1 MIKITSLPTIA
12 GALLALGLSAAPAH
26 AGPNRTWVSGRGTDA
41 GGCPVTAPCRT
52 FAFAL
57 TQTAA
62 GGEIDVVDPGGYGM
76 VTITKAISIVNDGV
90 GVAAIGVSSGNAIT
104 ISAGA
109 TDSVH
114 LRGLTIDGLGSG
126 TDGIDF
132 KTGGNLAIED
142 CVIRGFTNAGIAVT
156 LSTSSTFSVSNTIA
170 SNNGISGIAVGASGS
185 AVVTGVVS
193 KVTTNNNNLN
203 GIVVSAS
210 VGFPNVAIV
219 DSEASNNGGDGV
231 VVGAG
236 FGQGQA
242 VIMVRNVVASNN
254 KTGLEADGTGATLR
268 VAHSVVTGN
277 GTGVATS
284 GSGTIESY
292 GDNDVDANTNNNTG
306 VLITIPTH

>member
-1 MIKITSLPTIA
+1 
-12 GALLALGLSAAPAH
+12 
-26 AGPNRTWVSGRGTDA
+26 
-41 GGCPVTAPCRT
+41 
-52 FAFAL
+52 
-57 TQTAA
+57 
-62 GGEIDVVDPGGYGM
+62 
-76 VTITKAISIVNDGV
+76 
-90 GVAAIGVSSGNAIT
+90 
-104 ISAGA
+104 
-109 TDSVH
+109 

-126 TDGIDF
+126 LNGIHFDA
-132 KTGGNLAIED
+132 GGHLAIED
-142 CVIRGFTNAGIAVT
+142 CGIRGFTNAGIAIT
-156 LSTSSTFSVSNTIA
+156 PGTASSFSVSNTIA
-170 SNNGISGIAVGASGS
+170 SNNGRGIAVGASGS
-185 AVVTGVVS
+185 AVVTGVLS

-231 VVGAG
+231 VVGAA
-236 FGQGQA
+236 FGQGLA
-242 VIMVRNVVASNN
+242 AIMVRNVVASNN

-268 VAHSVVTGN
+268 VAHSVVTGD